1 MATIRWGR
9 YVVPVMVEIDCDNDA
24 IGRVVALTGEA
35 REDRDDR
42 GQFCIYDET
51 FVRRHAD
58 GQVETHALWV
68 ANPPNGRILRGPP
81 QDWPALFDWEDVFD
95 EPDADGVT
103 EDDRYGET
111 GPTTGRAV
119 RDGPRDQRRPG
130 RRVRGP
136 PQSVGLGDRF
146 PRRAGEV
153 RRGRL
158 TGDRPSA

>member
-1 MATIRWGR
+1 MATTRWIR

-24 IGRVVALTGEA
+24 VGRAVALTGEA

-42 GQFCIYDET
+42 GQFCIYDEN

-68 ANPPNGRILRGPP
+68 ANPPNGRILPGPP
-81 QDWPALFDWEDVFD
+81 QDWPALFDWEDVFDD

-111 GPTTGRAV
+111 GPY
-119 RDGPRDQRRPG
+119 
-130 RRVRGP
+130 
-136 PQSVGLGDRF
+136 DR
-146 PRRAGEV
+146 PRRAAG
-153 RRGRL
+153 
-158 TGDRPSA
+158 PS